1 MGLPKTQFNA
11 RPVLFP
17 SISLSGMLLFFS
29 HHCIHPLFPLRL
41 TPLAWLNKHLLSSV
55 WFFESGII
63 FTVQVLGISMYFYM
77 YMYIYV
83 YTHICMHI
91 HIYYICNLLYI
102 ALKFY
107 LKFKWQ
113 RVEER
118 MQELPSYYSLQNSQD
133 PSAQSRSPIC
143 VAGPCLAEPS
153 STSQG
158 AH

>member
-11 RPVLFP
+11 CPVLFP

-41 TPLAWLNKHLLSSV
+41 TPLAWLDKHLLSSV

-63 FTVQVLGISMYFYM
+63 FTVQVLGISMYV
-77 YMYIYV
+77 YMYIHTCMYICV
-83 YTHICMHI
+83 YA
-91 HIYYICNLLYI
+91 YICNLLYI

-113 RVEER
+113 RVQER

-133 PSAQSRSPIC
+133 PSAQSRLPIC

-153 STSQG
+153 STSQD